1 MPSLP
6 RIFLYTYEDDP
17 RNNLINQFS
26 RFVEDLHPKTV
37 MFENIPGLADDNRL
51 QNFCDMLKHNGYYY
65 TKDILDVSN
74 MVSQKEKSLILLS
87 SRLHQINFV
96 EPDIPKVTVRDTMEK
111 LPKSGTSVYKL
122 HDTRIKFTPKVQEI
136 IKIIPKY
143 SGSRRNLF

>member
-6 RIFLYTYEDDP
+6 RIFLYTYEIRRQPVDDP

-26 RFVEDLHPKTV
+26 RFVEELQPKTV

-74 MVSQKEKSLILLS
+74 MVSPKEKTPYT
-87 SRLHQINFV
+87 FV
-96 EPDIPKVTVRDTMEK
+96 KPVTPD
-111 LPKSGTSVYKL
+111 
-122 HDTRIKFTPKVQEI
+122 
-136 IKIIPKY
+136 
-143 SGSRRNLF
+143 